1 MSYHYVF
8 GPVVSGRLGLSLGLD
23 MLGEAICSLDC
34 LYCEV
39 GRTTRLTVRREP
51 YVPARDILDEL
62 ARWVETAPRMPEYVT
77 LGGMGEPCLNS
88 EMGAVIQGVRDIL
101 PGVPVA
107 VLTNAT
113 LLTDPQVRHELAEA
127 DVVLPSMD
135 SLVPEEFAALNRPHA
150 SLDVAAVADALLAFR
165 QEYSGRLYLEVLLVR
180 GQNDSE
186 KNLVLLTEFCRSLRP
201 HRVDVVTMTRPGAS
215 QSAAPVDEDTLA
227 RWRVALSA
235 QAGPVAGTA
244 APGAGARISTVD
256 VAAPE
261 ALRETIMASVSRRP
275 QTAVQLACA
284 LGVPEAD
291 ARAALD
297 ELTRTG
303 MVYPLVPSEAGG
315 NEPFYAPQTSREDR
329 P

>member
-1 MSYHYVF
+1 MGYRYVF
-8 GPVVSGRLGLSLGLD
+8 GPVSSGRLGLSLGLD
-23 MLGEAICSLDC
+23 LLGEAVCTLDC

-39 GRTTRLTVRREP
+39 GRTTRLTARREP

-62 ARWVETAPRMPEYVT
+62 ARWAATATRKPDHVT

-88 EMGAVIQGVRDIL
+88 EMGAVIQGARELL

-113 LLTDPQVRHELAEA
+113 MFTDPEVRAELALA

-135 SLVPEEFAALNRPHA
+135 SLVPEEFQALNRPHH
-150 SLDVAAVADALLAFR
+150 SLDLAAVARALLDFR
-165 QEYSGRLYLEVLLVR
+165 TRFQGRMYLEVLLVR
-180 GQNDSE
+180 GLNDSDE
-186 KNLVLLTEFCRSLRP
+186 NLSLLTEFCRSLRP

-215 QSAAPVDEDTLA
+215 HRAAPVDEETLA
-227 RWRVALSA
+227 RWRAALSA
-235 QAGPVAGTA
+235 QAADTAPQGPRRAGADISTADAA
-244 APGAGARISTVD
+244 APG
-256 VAAPE
+256 

-275 QTAVQLACA
+275 QTAAQLAHA
-284 LGVPEAD
+284 LGVPEKET
-291 ARAALD
+291 RAALG

-303 MVYPLVPSEAGG
+303 HVRPMESTEGG
-315 NEPFYAPQTSREDR
+315 QPFYAPPGREDH